1 VTSDELDRTSNDI
14 IGAAIEVHR
23 VLGPGLLESAYEQSL
38 AWELGLRKIAV
49 RRQVSLPISYKEL
62 RIEEAYRIDMVV
74 NESIVLELKCV
85 DRLEPIHTAQLLTY
99 LKMTGFRLGLLLNF
113 RVDLMRNG
121 IKRVVNGL

>member
-1 VTSDELDRTSNDI
+1 
-14 IGAAIEVHR
+14 
-23 VLGPGLLESAYEQSL
+23 LGPGLLESAYEQSL

>member
-1 VTSDELDRTSNDI
+1 MTSDELDRTSNDI